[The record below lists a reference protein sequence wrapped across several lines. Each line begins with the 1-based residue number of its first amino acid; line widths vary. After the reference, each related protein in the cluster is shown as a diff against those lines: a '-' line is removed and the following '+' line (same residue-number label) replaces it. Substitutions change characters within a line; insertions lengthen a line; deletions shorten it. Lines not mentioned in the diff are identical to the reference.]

1 MIKDT
6 DDKKII
12 FNHNKKFN
20 TNQYEIRNQINN
32 REIQINDETI
42 LHACITDITFEDDK
56 ITINFLSKDD
66 LEFTYEIS
74 KEAETG
80 EIPEYLQINETDIVQ
95 LAIKIFALEAYKVF
109 MNDTTL
115 PEAAAINELQAQIT
129 TLTNE
134 NETLSGQVE
143 TLTTE
148 KGTLEGQV
156 ENLTTQLQNAP
167 APLADEVVQLAFDFD
182 LSDLELVPVNFA
194 GPSGQLA
201 AISVK
206 VQHTYSG
213 FADKL
218 AQSATTSWL
227 GSMIELESFKVLG
240 DAQTATSGTLQFNN
254 TTGEVYQQYNISLS
268 SGSYIDIPQ
277 DGLIPIEIKL
287 KNKQNNKTITFTE
300 TYDTANSQFIG
311 GGGITYNILN
321 VDDTIY
327 FVAID
332 EVTGDSTAANY
343 PNVLVYSIINTTT
356 GDTVTTSELGFTSR
370 VGAAAWKNTTNNH
383 TITYELYNNGTLCSD
398 AQPSTTNTH
407 QTNTD
412 LENLKSLTKLE
423 SYALKVIVKD
433 ENDAILST
441 VTINGTVN
449 TE

>member
-20 TNQYEIRNQINN
+20 TNQYEIRNNITN
-32 REIQINDETI
+32 REIQLNDETI

-80 EIPEYLQINETDIVQ
+80 EIPEYLQINEEDVVL
-95 LAIKIFALEAYKVF
+95 LALKIYTLEAYKVF

-115 PEAAAINELQAQIT
+115 PEANAINELQAQIT

-182 LSDLELVPVNFA
+182 LSDLELVPVSFA
-194 GPSGQLA
+194 GPTGQLA
-201 AISVK
+201 TVVVK
-206 VQHTYSG
+206 LQHTYSSSS
-213 FADKL
+213 DKL
-218 AQSATTSWL
+218 AATPTQQWL
-227 GSMIELESFKVLG
+227 ASMIELESFKVLG
-240 DAQTATSGTLQFNN
+240 DAQTATSGTLQFNSG
-254 TTGEVYQQYNISLS
+254 TGKVEQQYTINLS

-287 KNKQNNKTITFTE
+287 KNKRNNKTITFTD

-311 GGGITYNILN
+311 GG
-321 VDDTIY
+321 
-327 FVAID
+327 
-332 EVTGDSTAANY
+332 E
-343 PNVLVYSIINTTT
+343 
-356 GDTVTTSELGFTSR
+356 
-370 VGAAAWKNTTNNH
+370 
-383 TITYELYNNGTLCSD
+383 
-398 AQPSTTNTH
+398 
-407 QTNTD
+407 
-412 LENLKSLTKLE
+412 
-423 SYALKVIVKD
+423 
-433 ENDAILST
+433 
-441 VTINGTVN
+441 
-449 TE
+449 